1 MNIKKIIKEGMDD
14 FDWIREIPAHKLHY
28 ACDVIN
34 HIEEGDVVYLTGYA
48 YYIDDFEDPNDPNH
62 IEVRFDNDKGIV
74 IKKFSIDGGVTYDY
88 FDVKMDEKFFDNPED
103 TDEVSFHCEE
113 HMEGWDDP
121 NKNIKLRL
129 EKPLKESN
137 DFDWA
142 KETNPIQYKDLK
154 GYHFFYGSNPK
165 KYIID
170 DVIGDDLIYIW
181 WDAHNDEYDKN
192 TMNCDTFI
200 HRVKLGNYKLFDN
213 DDKEVDPRDLVY
225 IDNTFDDDER
235 KEIWEQDE
243 FKWIEETPVVTIGG
257 KNGYPKESVPLG
269 TKVIS
274 RVGEVFTIEDIT
286 GGHMDFQHV
295 WGSDLERAWIGPEEY
310 DDNKNWHNA
319 LWLRRATP
327 EDLNE
332 SEDDFDW
339 VKDVEAKLVKGMF
352 LCNRHGNNWEIAGI
366 DERNWGR
373 KIIRFYNDPFNKKV
387 TTRRY
392 EEIIEDLEDGRLTI
406 CKPRK
411 SVTESDDFDWA
422 KDTKPSRKDK
432 LDFSKERYKT
442 TKNYDG
448 VNIGDKFRP
457 PGSHNI
463 WTVVDKVLHQT
474 RWVSDVYWKKQPKG
488 DLIEIETYWV
498 YIEDENG
505 KTTQKV
511 WDKVKNGKGK
521 KFPGSYKPWEKVIES
536 VNESKKIDRYSIT
549 GDQWSDMGKDPNG
562 PFVLWKDAGKPKN
575 VTRITPTGY
584 GRMRDAKKGEWIRY
598 GDVYEDEWEWARTTQ
613 PIELEN
619 PKDWVGRSFG
629 YGQEIID
636 DMSDGEINASY
647 DEEYFTITGIDENGN
662 LTLIKNH
669 PIYGENHD
677 STTSPRNLRDYISKG
692 SWVWI

>member
-1 MNIKKIIKEGMDD
+1 M
-14 FDWIREIPAHKLHY
+14 
-28 ACDVIN
+28 V
-34 HIEEGDVVYLTGYA
+34 
-48 YYIDDFEDPNDPNH
+48 
-62 IEVRFDNDKGIV
+62 
-74 IKKFSIDGGVTYDY
+74 
-88 FDVKMDEKFFDNPED
+88 
-103 TDEVSFHCEE
+103 
-113 HMEGWDDP
+113 GWDDP

-129 EKPLKESN
+129 GKPLKESN
-137 DFDWA
+137 DFDWV

-154 GYHFFYGSNPK
+154 GYHFFYGGNPK

-213 DDKEVDPRDLVY
+213 DNKEVNPEDLVY
-225 IDNTFDDDER
+225 TDNTFDDDER

-243 FKWIEETPVVTIGG
+243 
-257 KNGYPKESVPLG
+257 
-269 TKVIS
+269 
-274 RVGEVFTIEDIT
+274 
-286 GGHMDFQHV
+286 
-295 WGSDLERAWIGPEEY
+295 
-310 DDNKNWHNA
+310 
-319 LWLRRATP
+319 
-327 EDLNE
+327 
-332 SEDDFDW
+332 
-339 VKDVEAKLVKGMF
+339 
-352 LCNRHGNNWEIAGI
+352 
-366 DERNWGR
+366 
-373 KIIRFYNDPFNKKV
+373 
-387 TTRRY
+387 
-392 EEIIEDLEDGRLTI
+392 
-406 CKPRK
+406 
-411 SVTESDDFDWA
+411 SDDLYWI

-521 KFPGSYKPWEKVIES
+521 KFPGTYKSWEKVIES

-549 GDQWSDMGKDPNG
+549 GNQWTDIGKDPNG

-598 GDVYEDEWEWARTTQ
+598 DDVYEDEWEWARATQ

-629 YGQEIID
+629 YGKEIID
-636 DMSDGEINASY
+636 QMTDDEIGASL
-647 DEEYFTITGIDENGN
+647 DSEEYFTITGIDENGN
-662 LTLIKNH
+662 LTLIKHH
-669 PIYGENHD
+669 PIYGENRD
-677 STTSPRNLRDYISKG
+677 SSTSPRNLRDYISKG
-692 SWVWI
+692 KWVWI